1 MIRDGGHLRFDAL
14 EAGRIRERNHRP
26 LQMWPEFTLTPHKGL
41 RTMSMFTP
49 AKRYQLK
56 LRMALCGPS
65 GSGKSYSALRFAF
78 ALGAKVAAIDT
89 EHGALS
95 KYQGLNPDGVP
106 WHFDVL
112 ELSHYAPTNYT
123 AAIKEAGRLG
133 YDAIII
139 DSLSHAW
146 EGAGGALDQIDKK
159 GGNKFTAWKDVTPQH
174 RGMVDAI
181 LGAPLHVIATMRTK
195 TEYVLET
202 NEKGKSVPVKV
213 GTQPVQR
220 AGMEYE
226 FDVVADMDLS
236 HVLTVSKTR
245 CPAIDQEVVSQPS
258 AHWLTPVVEWLG
270 VGRAV
275 EAPKAK
281 PESEPKPEPIKE
293 PEPSPSTTATAE
305 QVAQIK
311 GLVQRAMAAG
321 LTKEEFVDQWLA
333 GYQAMK
339 IADLH
344 GTQAVDCIA
353 KLNMYLNSKGQP
365 LGN

>member
-1 MIRDGGHLRFDAL
+1 
-14 EAGRIRERNHRP
+14 
-26 LQMWPEFTLTPHKGL
+26 
-41 RTMSMFTP
+41 MSMFTP
-49 AKRYQLK
+49 AKRDQLK

-89 EHGALS
+89 EHRALS
-95 KYQGLNPDGVP
+95 KYQGLNPDGVQ
-106 WHFDVL
+106 WNFDVL
-112 ELSHYAPTNYT
+112 ELAHYAPTNYT

-133 YDAIII
+133 YDVIIV

-202 NEKGKSVPVKV
+202 NEKGKTVPVKI

-220 AGMEYE
+220 VGMEYE

-258 AHWLTPVVEWLG
+258 AHWLAPVVEWLG
-270 VGRAV
+270 AGSPV
-275 EAPKAK
+275 APASK
-281 PESEPKPEPIKE
+281 PDQASKPEPTKE
-293 PEPSPSTTATAE
+293 PEPPQPTTATAE

-321 LTKEEFVDQWLA
+321 LTKEEFVADWLG
-333 GYQAMK
+333 GYGVQK
-339 IADLH
+339 LADLSGIH
-344 GTQAVDCIA
+344 AVDCAA
-353 KLNMYLNSKGQP
+353 KLNMFLNAKGQP